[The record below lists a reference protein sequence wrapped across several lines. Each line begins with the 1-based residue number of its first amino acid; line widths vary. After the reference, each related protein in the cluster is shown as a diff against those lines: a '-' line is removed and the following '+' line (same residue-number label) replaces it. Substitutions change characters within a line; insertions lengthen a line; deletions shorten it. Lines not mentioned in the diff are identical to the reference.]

1 MIFDFNDGWTL
12 TKENG
17 ESFSVCL
24 PHDAM
29 LGERD
34 MLRAETR
41 FRADTFRAESTDTQK
56 HFKSTKVISAKT
68 SDCTSAA
75 YTAMQL

>member
-24 PHDAM
+24 GKTENGA
-29 LGERD
+29 
-34 MLRAETR
+34 
-41 FRADTFRAESTDTQK
+41 K
-56 HFKSTKVISAKT
+56 HRKK
-68 SDCTSAA
+68 
-75 YTAMQL
+75 

>member
-24 PHDAM
+24 PHDAK
-29 LGERD
+29 RD
-34 MLRAETR
+34 MLHAETR

-56 HFKSTKVISAKT
+56 HFKSTKVTSAKIYG
-68 SDCTSAA
+68 CTSAV
-75 YTAMQL
+75 YTAMHS

>member
-24 PHDAM
+24 PTMRCSAK
-29 LGERD
+29 RD
-34 MLRAETR
+34 MLRVETR
-41 FRADTFRAESTDTQK
+41 FRADTLRAEITDTQK
-56 HFKSTKVISAKT
+56 HFKSTKVTSAKIYG
-68 SDCTSAA
+68 CTSAV
-75 YTAMQL
+75 YTAMQS